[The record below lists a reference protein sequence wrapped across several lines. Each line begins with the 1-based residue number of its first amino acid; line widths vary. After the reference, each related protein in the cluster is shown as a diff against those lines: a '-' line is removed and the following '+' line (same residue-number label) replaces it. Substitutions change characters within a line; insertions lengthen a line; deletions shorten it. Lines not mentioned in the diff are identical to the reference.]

1 MAAVSQVQFPDINIT
16 IMPFFIVWRQYRDPS
31 WVSYNG
37 LKEALFTSIFDHS
50 TNFGTLTHSTS
61 RLFFASVC
69 VCVNAFSHILGGF
82 FTWRIGRWCC
92 ATPVC
97 KLLNTGIIISC
108 FSPTAIF
115 GEMSGGDSNYYFVHR
130 RGCIQKS
137 SSIPPAK
144 IMRTWIGVHRP
155 STILK
160 IFATF

>member
-1 MAAVSQVQFPDINIT
+1 MTP
-16 IMPFFIVWRQYRDPS
+16 PER
-31 WVSYNG
+31 
-37 LKEALFTSIFDHS
+37 LKREALYSHRHFRSQQKFWHTYSFHLQIIFCH
-50 TNFGTLTHSTS
+50 
-61 RLFFASVC
+61 C
-69 VCVNAFSHILGGF
+69 VCINTFSHIFGGF

-144 IMRTWIGVHRP
+144 IVRTWIGLQTFNNPNVHLLHFNFGKEFRMLNYEAYVWN
-155 STILK
+155 SIN
-160 IFATF
+160 

>member
-16 IMPFFIVWRQYRDPS
+16 IMPFFYCVAISWPLLRDWR
-31 WVSYNG
+31 
-37 LKEALFTSIFDHS
+37 EALYSYKHFRSQQKFWHTYSFHLQISFCH
-50 TNFGTLTHSTS
+50 
-61 RLFFASVC
+61 C
-69 VCVNAFSHILGGF
+69 VCINTFSHIFGGF

-115 GEMSGGDSNYYFVHR
+115 GEMSGGDSNYCFVHR

-144 IMRTWIGVHRP
+144 IVRTWIGLQTFNNPYIV
-155 STILK
+155 
-160 IFATF
+160 FATFKL